1 MSEGLYSCVATI
13 CDVHIIIIVKPVI
26 TIKFNQFDFP
36 STPVLLSITVSGNYR
51 NGARNSFLPFILA
64 ELLLGI
70 ACPCFVIFSA
80 SLCFVVLQFVTC
92 GRLSI
97 HQVIAVLLPGVSFEI
112 DAQDPDTRYW
122 VIVDTFYYRLQ
133 KPRREVQS
141 ERYHWFYTCDTSKS
155 TLYLTLLISLS
166 LLISVSWYADQTV
179 HGRKTINSC
188 NTSEINFDEYTCF
201 SRIGLQYI
209 DCSNNTEQRFLQ
221 CCKFGLSSASSSLID
236 SAVNTVLLY
245 VTMVNIFKFVSV
257 GVRILHL
264 VPSKIWG
271 GVILVLGILIVPI
284 SISWWLAVILLASS
298 DVDVTRPVQLF
309 MVSMYFIISGLFLLQ
324 SKWWLK
330 ITPTENH
337 VVELMTLQHWKGQMN
352 PTSPLRASTSVESIS
367 TVDTPIRDSA
377 LLELEDAKPAS
388 NYTSGGTVKILSAST
403 SMESISTVDTPIR
416 DLALVEL
423 EDASLHRTIHL
434 VIR

>member
-1 MSEGLYSCVATI
+1 M
-13 CDVHIIIIVKPVI
+13 
-26 TIKFNQFDFP
+26 
-36 STPVLLSITVSGNYR
+36 SGNYK
-51 NGARNSFLPFILA
+51 NGARNSILPFIFA

-80 SLCFVVLQFVTC
+80 SLCFVVLQFITC

-133 KPRREVQS
+133 KPKKEIQS
-141 ERYHWFYTCDTSKS
+141 ERYHWFYARDTSKS
-155 TLYLTLLISLS
+155 TLYLALLISLS
-166 LLISVSWYADQTV
+166 LLISVSYYADLSV
-179 HGRKTINSC
+179 FDRKLISSC

-209 DCSNNTEQRFLQ
+209 NCSNNTEQRFFQ
-221 CCKFGLSSASSSLID
+221 CCKFGFSSDSGLID
-236 SAVNTVLLY
+236 SAIKAVLLY
-245 VTMVNIFKFVSV
+245 VTIVNIFKFVSI
-257 GVRILHL
+257 GVRILLHL

-298 DVDVTRPVQLF
+298 EVDMTRPVQLF
-309 MVSMYFIISGLFLLQ
+309 MVSMYFIVSGLFVLQ

-330 ITPTENH
+330 ISPAENH
-337 VVELMTLQHWKGQMN
+337 AVELVTLQHWKRQKN
-352 PTSPLRASTSVESIS
+352 PTSPLHISTSAESIS

-377 LLELEDAKPAS
+377 LVELEDAKPAS
-388 NYTSGGTVKILSAST
+388 NYASGGTVKILSEGNEPAVHGVST
-403 SMESISTVDTPIR
+403 SRESISALHLDTAIR
-416 DLALVEL
+416 VRINHSAVVESEDTMPVSNSTL
-423 EDASLHRTIHL
+423 EISSQGDEAGTLIFSP
-434 VIR
+434 